1 MRRPLADK
9 RIIGPVAQMGSINEL
24 QFNFRFDVGR
34 DATMED
40 MKNVVM
46 QNAPPTADIRE
57 TLVAPDVKGEAI
69 SVTTDN
75 QMVYSDLES
84 WKEKV
89 GQAVS
94 QMSTSSSLK
103 EVVII
108 GT

>member
-1 MRRPLADK
+1 MKRPLADK
-9 RIIGPVAQMGSINEL
+9 RPIGPVAQMESINEL

-84 WKEKV
+84 WREKV
-89 GQAVS
+89 EQAVS

-103 EVVII
+103 KVVII
-108 GT
+108 GM